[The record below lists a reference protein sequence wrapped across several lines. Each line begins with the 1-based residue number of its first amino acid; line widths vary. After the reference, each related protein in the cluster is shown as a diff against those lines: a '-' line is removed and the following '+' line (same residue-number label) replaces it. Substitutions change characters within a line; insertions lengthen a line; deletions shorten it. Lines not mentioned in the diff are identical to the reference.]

1 MQLSI
6 PLIRRLADDDNAGS
20 LANRLRNR
28 RFQEFETFVNRLPR
42 PVNILDVG
50 GTNAFWEQRG
60 WAGRRDIRIVTLN
73 LEAEPQRFDNVEPSI
88 GDATNLCQFGNRSF
102 DIVFSNSVI
111 EHLFNFENQRKM
123 AVEVQRVGKAYW
135 VQTPNFWFPVEPHFH
150 IPAWQWLPFSLR
162 VALIRRWRC
171 GWRGPC
177 PDPVRARELV
187 SELRLLSRAEMISL
201 FPEARLIPERIGG
214 LVKSWTAVGG
224 FDLAEKAECTTPSAS
239 GISTASAR

>member
-6 PLIRRLADDDNAGS
+6 PLIRRHADDDNADS

-28 RFQEFETFVNRLPR
+28 RFQLFESLAGRLPR
-42 PVNILDVG
+42 PLHILDVG
-50 GTNAFWEQRG
+50 GTNAFWERRG
-60 WAGRRDIRIVTLN
+60 WAGCHDVRITTLN
-73 LEAEPQRFDNVEPSI
+73 LEAEPRRFDNVEPAV

-111 EHLFNFENQRKM
+111 EHLFSFENQQKM
-123 AVEVQRVGKAYW
+123 ASEVQRVGKAYW

-150 IPAWQWLPFSLR
+150 VPAWQWLPVGLR

-187 SELRLLSRAEMISL
+187 SEVRLLTRSEIIAL
-201 FPEARLIPERIGG
+201 FPGARLIPERVGE

-224 FDLAEKAECTTPSAS
+224 FQ
-239 GISTASAR
+239 ISEEN